1 MICVIGLTGGIG
13 SGKSAA
19 AAQFAALGAAV
30 VDTDVI
36 AHRLTAAGGLA
47 IPAIRAAFGDDVIA
61 PDGAMDRAAMRQ
73 KVFTQADAKARLE
86 GILHPM
92 IREETLREVDRVGAS
107 APYVLLVVPLM
118 IETGFYL
125 NHIARLLVV
134 DCPESMQID
143 RVAARSGLSADE
155 VRAIMANQASR
166 AARLEAA
173 DDVIDN
179 SGDLEQLRRQ
189 ALNLHAQYQTLARA
203 G

>member
-1 MICVIGLTGGIG
+1 MIYLIGLTGGIG

-19 AAQFAALGAAV
+19 AALFATLGAAV

-73 KVFTQADAKARLE
+73 RVFSQADAKARLE

-125 NHIARLLVV
+125 NHIARLVVV

-189 ALNLHAQYQTLARA
+189 VLNLHAQYQTLARA

>member
-36 AHRLTAAGGLA
+36 AHRLTTAGGLA

-73 KVFTQADAKARLE
+73 RVFSQADAKARLE

-92 IREETLREVDRVGAS
+92 IREETLREIDRVGAS

-166 AARLEAA
+166 AARLKAA

-189 ALNLHAQYQTLARA
+189 VLNLHAQYQTLARC

>member
-1 MICVIGLTGGIG
+1 MIYLIGLTGGIG

-19 AAQFAALGAAV
+19 AALFATLGAAV

-73 KVFTQADAKARLE
+73 KVFSQADAKARLE

-125 NHIARLLVV
+125 NHIARLVVV

-143 RVAARSGLSADE
+143 RVAVRSGLSADE

-189 ALNLHAQYQTLARA
+189 VLNLHAQYQTLARA

>member
-1 MICVIGLTGGIG
+1 MIYLIGLTGGIG

-19 AAQFAALGAAV
+19 AALFATLGAAV

-73 KVFTQADAKARLE
+73 KVFSQADAKARLE

-125 NHIARLLVV
+125 NHIARLVVV

-189 ALNLHAQYQTLARA
+189 VLNLHAQYQTLARA

>member
-1 MICVIGLTGGIG
+1 MIYLIGLTGGIG

-19 AAQFAALGAAV
+19 AALFATLGAAV

-36 AHRLTAAGGLA
+36 AHRLTATGGLA

-61 PDGAMDRAAMRQ
+61 PDGAMDRAAMRN
-73 KVFTQADAKARLE
+73 KVFSQADAKARLE

-179 SGDLEQLRRQ
+179 SGDLEQLRHQ
-189 ALNLHAQYQTLARA
+189 VLNLHAQYQTLARA